1 MKRGADSRSGRWTA
15 GRSGTGNRLLKELEG
30 AAGNRLLVREDDC
43 LHVIDLGSAFRTA
56 AFGCATTWTYH
67 DPNGGHGASI
77 VFRPEAV
84 LSPDGTW
91 MMVDGVAVD
100 IATLTRHATLMPAGT
115 HDPNPVMFPLGP
127 KQLLVK
133 VYDSTYHT
141 IAAVVCDLPAGALP
155 EGPEY
160 RSSAPSGDARG
171 PCSRRGCPAA
181 APRRARPR
189 ALLLWSRA

>member
-1 MKRGADSRSGRWTA
+1 MILLREGFPVNVLNPLKAVPRSAPSSAQPPT
-15 GRSGTGNRLLKELEG
+15 RLP
-30 AAGNRLLVREDDC
+30 
-43 LHVIDLGSAFRTA
+43 SS
-56 AFGCATTWTYH
+56 WTYH
-67 DPNGGHGASI
+67 DPNGAWGEY

-91 MMVDGVAVD
+91 MMVEGVAVD

-141 IAAVVCDLPAGALP
+141 IAAVVCDLPAGGWQKVP
-155 EGPEY
+155 VPFFGPI
-160 RSSAPSGDARG
+160 
-171 PCSRRGCPAA
+171 
-181 APRRARPR
+181 
-189 ALLLWSRA
+189 W